1 MKLSKEQC
9 EIIDTYVKDD
19 NTDIKKLKTYLKN
32 HDDIT
37 EEVFESCK
45 KRKTMTI
52 YIGSGRISTKDNCH
66 RFETVDRDTF
76 IRRIPFYY
84 YTPTVK
90 QNFKGG
96 GLRLYFPIDSGKTE
110 YFSSIEEA
118 YQNLEFAFYS
128 LGLTLQDIFDY
139 PVYQVRSPEEY
150 TDNPFD
156 SAFNSVTP
164 TTVIYAVQ
172 GETINRAK
180 ESENGEPEWE
190 PIYSGPQNMR
200 FSYPALKIF
209 RQERH
214 MTQAEVAEAIGT
226 SVRTYQ
232 KWENGDTTPDG
243 HNLLRIMNWLDIR
256 DVQDLIEFDDLE
268 G

>member
-32 HDDIT
+32 HDEIT
-37 EEVFESCK
+37 E
-45 KRKTMTI
+45 
-52 YIGSGRISTKDNCH
+52 
-66 RFETVDRDTF
+66 
-76 IRRIPFYY
+76 
-84 YTPTVK
+84 
-90 QNFKGG
+90 
-96 GLRLYFPIDSGKTE
+96 
-110 YFSSIEEA
+110 
-118 YQNLEFAFYS
+118 
-128 LGLTLQDIFDY
+128 
-139 PVYQVRSPEEY
+139 
-150 TDNPFD
+150 
-156 SAFNSVTP
+156 
-164 TTVIYAVQ
+164 
-172 GETINRAK
+172 
-180 ESENGEPEWE
+180 
-190 PIYSGPQNMR
+190 
-200 FSYPALKIF
+200 
-209 RQERH
+209 ERH

>member
-1 MKLSKEQC
+1 MKNAKSVTFGAAKSRYGE
-9 EIIDTYVKDD
+9 
-19 NTDIKKLKTYLKN
+19 LK
-32 HDDIT
+32 
-37 EEVFESCK
+37 
-45 KRKTMTI
+45 
-52 YIGSGRISTKDNCH
+52 
-66 RFETVDRDTF
+66 
-76 IRRIPFYY
+76 
-84 YTPTVK
+84 
-90 QNFKGG
+90 
-96 GLRLYFPIDSGKTE
+96 
-110 YFSSIEEA
+110 IE
-118 YQNLEFAFYS
+118 L
-128 LGLTLQDIFDY
+128 
-139 PVYQVRSPEEY
+139 
-150 TDNPFD
+150 
-156 SAFNSVTP
+156 TP

-172 GETINRAK
+172 GETVNGAK